1 MSKTYTVKLQADMSD
16 LKQQGGKGGGDK
28 TLRKGGGRVEESAVG
43 SKAIVASNIAG
54 GAISGGVAGRVAGG
68 TIKSSM
74 NRKNVEE
81 LMMVEGI
88 GQAKYDGLK
97 DLVTL
102 E

>member
-1 MSKTYTVKLQADMSD
+1 V
-16 LKQQGGKGGGDK
+16 
-28 TLRKGGGRVEESAVG
+28 
-43 SKAIVASNIAG
+43 NINTAG
-54 GAISGGVAGRVAGG
+54 AWLLEALPGIGPALAGRVVDYRSQNGPF
-68 TIKSSM
+68 
-74 NRKNVEE
+74 RNVGE

>member
-1 MSKTYTVKLQADMSD
+1 M
-16 LKQQGGKGGGDK
+16 
-28 TLRKGGGRVEESAVG
+28 
-43 SKAIVASNIAG
+43 AG
-54 GAISGGVAGRVAGG
+54 GFTQYAGQDALNPTAPLNSGDVIHVPPLGDVPQGVNLNTADAWLLEALPGIGPTLAGRIVDYRNGPF
-68 TIKSSM
+68 
-74 NRKNVEE
+74 KNVEE